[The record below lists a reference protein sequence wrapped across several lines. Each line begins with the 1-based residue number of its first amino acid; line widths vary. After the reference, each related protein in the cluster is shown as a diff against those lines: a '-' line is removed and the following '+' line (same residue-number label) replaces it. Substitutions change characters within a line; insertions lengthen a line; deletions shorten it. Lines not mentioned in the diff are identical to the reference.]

1 MFEIILILALLVLAI
16 VLFSTDHLSFDVVGL
31 LLLSVLLGTKILTPE
46 EAFRGFGSDTI
57 VMIGGLFVL
66 SAALLRTGLIDRVG
80 KLLQKHAGDNPH
92 YLAILIMITVAVASA
107 FISNT
112 AATAFFLPA
121 VIVVARRAKI
131 SPSKLLMPLAF
142 ASILTSSVTLIS
154 TSTNIVI
161 SGLLTDYKMEALGMF
176 ELAPVGIPV
185 AVVGLIYMFTIGMK
199 LVPDRAEQKSLE
211 ETYNLR
217 EYLTEVIVLP
227 ESTLIGKT
235 IEQIQWGADLNL
247 VIVGII
253 RDDKRIMVP
262 RSTEMIQTSDILLV
276 EGSAEDIMKIKDTA
290 NLEIKADFDL
300 PADTFRSEDVM
311 LVEAMVMPGSKIRG
325 RTLKEVHF
333 RQRFGLTVLAINRQ
347 GITLRSKLSQIPL
360 RIGDVLLIEG
370 SKDRIKQVVE
380 EGDLNFLG
388 ELSEIRGRPEKAIY
402 AISIFVLTIA
412 VGTFKIMPFSSA
424 VVIGILLMFLSKTI
438 TPAEAY
444 NSIEWRILILIGC
457 MIAFGAAME
466 KSGAAEFLSK
476 HMVALLGN
484 YGPLPVLAGFFVLT
498 VLLTQPMSNQAAALV
513 LLPVAVQTATQLELN
528 PRTFAMMI
536 AVAASCSYLTPLEPS
551 CVLVYG
557 PGRYQ
562 FRDFLKVGSLLTIL
576 IFIIAMLLVP
586 YFWPLKV

>member
-1 MFEIILILALLVLAI
+1 
-16 VLFSTDHLSFDVVGL
+16 
-31 LLLSVLLGTKILTPE
+31 
-46 EAFRGFGSDTI
+46 
-57 VMIGGLFVL
+57 
-66 SAALLRTGLIDRVG
+66 
-80 KLLQKHAGDNPH
+80 
-92 YLAILIMITVAVASA
+92 
-107 FISNT
+107 
-112 AATAFFLPA
+112 
-121 VIVVARRAKI
+121 
-131 SPSKLLMPLAF
+131 MPLAF

-176 ELAPVGIPV
+176 ELAPVGIPI

-227 ESTLIGKT
+227 QSTLIGKT

-262 RSTEMIQTSDILLV
+262 RSTESIQSADILLV

-300 PADTFRSEDVM
+300 PADTFRSEGVM

-370 SKDRIKQVVE
+370 SKDRIKRVVE
-380 EGDLNFLG
+380 ERDLNFLG

-402 AISIFVLTIA
+402 AISHF
-412 VGTFKIMPFSSA
+412 
-424 VVIGILLMFLSKTI
+424 
-438 TPAEAY
+438 
-444 NSIEWRILILIGC
+444 C
-457 MIAFGAAME
+457 
-466 KSGAAEFLSK
+466 
-476 HMVALLGN
+476 
-484 YGPLPVLAGFFVLT
+484 
-498 VLLTQPMSNQAAALV
+498 SN
-513 LLPVAVQTATQLELN
+513 N
-528 PRTFAMMI
+528 CCRNF
-536 AVAASCSYLTPLEPS
+536 
-551 CVLVYG
+551 
-557 PGRYQ
+557 
-562 FRDFLKVGSLLTIL
+562 
-576 IFIIAMLLVP
+576 
-586 YFWPLKV
+586 